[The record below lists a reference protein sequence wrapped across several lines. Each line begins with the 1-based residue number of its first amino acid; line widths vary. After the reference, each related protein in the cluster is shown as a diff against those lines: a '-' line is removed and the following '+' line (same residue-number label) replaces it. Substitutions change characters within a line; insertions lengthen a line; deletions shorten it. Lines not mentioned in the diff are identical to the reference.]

1 MMLPVQHAFSI
12 AKGRIIKVAIF
23 SGIVNVLTLSGSIYM
38 LQVYD
43 RVLPTRSFPT
53 LIGLSLLLI
62 AVYALQGFFDSLR
75 IRMLTRIGALFDQ
88 SLQRQIF
95 DCIMAL
101 RLRGVDTAAVTQ
113 PIRDLEV
120 VRMFLSGLG
129 PTAFLDLPWI
139 PLFLVVLLF
148 FHPIIALAALIGIL
162 LIVGFTFLVEYTTR
176 QHAQEI
182 EKLGALRGAM
192 ARITAY
198 NAEVIHALGMTAR
211 FGMQWRAVN
220 VAYIREILNIR
231 DIEADIGTMAK
242 MIRYILQS
250 SILGVGAALVIT
262 DQATAGIMIASSIVM
277 GRALAPIEIV
287 LGTWKQFQMM
297 LAALTR
303 LTGLLNANAASVT
316 PVLELPRPN
325 QLLAAKDLHI
335 VPPGSNQLVGRGIT
349 FELTPGAGL
358 AVLGASGS
366 GKSSLARTLV
376 GVWKPAQGNVC
387 LDGAHIDQ
395 WDSDQLGRHIGYI
408 PQDVS
413 LFDGTIAQNISRF
426 EKKPSDAHIIE
437 AAKTAGVHDLILSF
451 QGGYGRNVG
460 ENGRLLSAGQ
470 RQRVALARACYGDPF
485 LIVLDEPNANLDTEG
500 ERALAETIVRLRE
513 RKCIVIVVSHRI
525 STLDVLD
532 MAMVMMQGR
541 VLAFGPR
548 DEVMASIAAA
558 SQPVPA
564 PVPQPA
570 GG

>member
-1 MMLPVQHAFSI
+1 MFPVQHAFSI

-88 SLQRQIF
+88 SLQKQIY
-95 DCIMAL
+95 DCILFL
-101 RLRGVDTAAVTQ
+101 RLRGWESTTVTQ

-120 VRMFLSGLG
+120 VRMFLSGMG

-139 PLFLVVLLF
+139 PLFLIVLFF
-148 FHPIIALAALIGIL
+148 FHPIIALSALIGIL
-162 LIVGFTFLVEYTTR
+162 LIVGFTFLVEYSTR
-176 QHAQEI
+176 EHAHEI
-182 EKLGALRGAM
+182 EKLGSLRGAM
-192 ARITAY
+192 ARIMAY

-211 FGMQWRAVN
+211 FGAQWRMVN
-220 VAYIREILNIR
+220 IAYIREILNIR

-297 LAALTR
+297 LAALSR
-303 LTGLLNANAASVT
+303 LTGMLNANAAAAM

-325 QLLAAKDLHI
+325 SLLEAKDLHI
-335 VPPGSNQLVGRGIT
+335 VPPGSNQLVGRSIT

-366 GKSSLARTLV
+366 GKTSLARTLV
-376 GVWKPAQGNVC
+376 GIWKPAQGNVC

-395 WDSDQLGRHIGYI
+395 WDSDQLGRYIGYI
-408 PQDVS
+408 PQDVA

-426 EKKPSDAHIIE
+426 EKQPSDAHIID

-451 QGGYGRNVG
+451 QDGYSRKVG

-470 RQRVALARACYGDPF
+470 RQRIALARACYGDPF
-485 LIVLDEPNANLDTEG
+485 LIVLDEPNASLDTEG
-500 ERALAETIVRLRE
+500 EKALAETIVRLRE
-513 RKCIVIVVSHRI
+513 RQCIVIVISHRI
-525 STLDVLD
+525 STLDVLN
-532 MAMVMMQGR
+532 MAMVMLNGR

-548 DEVMASIAAA
+548 DEVMASLAV
-558 SQPVPA
+558 QPA
-564 PVPQPA
+564 PPPA